1 MWQRLKGGTSSALC
15 LFSIH
20 STKIAID
27 SALWHEGRGY
37 LEFFNSQTDGYVC
50 TREKRTRG
58 ETTEQCCACRP
69 FSFSIAHRMPKAKW
83 RNRVTFHTQLE
94 GKRSHPDHRERLPLF
109 VAVRLSVYNNPC
121 CLTVHP
127 PLSSIT
133 NNFKQ

>member
-1 MWQRLKGGTSSALC
+1 MDCKLCGKDLKEERRRHFVCSVST
-15 LFSIH
+15 

-37 LEFFNSQTDGYVC
+37 LEFINSQTDGYVC

-58 ETTEQCCACRP
+58 ETCRP

-109 VAVRLSVYNNPC
+109 VAVRLSVYNNPY
-121 CLTVHP
+121 VHP
-127 PLSSIT
+127 LSYCTPAIVIDYE
-133 NNFKQ
+133 